1 MNKLYCFVCF
11 IFLGVQIGH
20 GQSVLKEQIKTP
32 FLFSE
37 NNKVYLLTKDSIFN
51 LSDNPWSSRPHS
63 LDLTAYY
70 FLGNQ
75 SNSFLI
81 HNLNHATLVFEQG
94 NFVSLS
100 EEFVFNH
107 SGRPQI
113 KIPDIKNF
121 KVFCLSFIMK
131 ISNNIVIHDITK

>member
-81 HNLNHATLVFEQG
+81 HNYYIVQLNDGSAARTGWLY
-94 NFVSLS
+94 
-100 EEFVFNH
+100 
-107 SGRPQI
+107 
-113 KIPDIKNF
+113 
-121 KVFCLSFIMK
+121 
-131 ISNNIVIHDITK
+131 ITY